1 MSENFSKSSV
11 TETNSFHKG
20 MVKDYT
26 DIYMS
31 EGLWLNAVNAI
42 NNSHYGESG
51 SIGNEPSNEFCATVP
66 YAILGFAHIS
76 QTRWVILSG
85 NDTAS
90 EIGIFDE
97 SNCTYTLVVND
108 PCLGFKKTH
117 LISAVVKGNYDGTYS
132 VYFADNLNPDRV
144 LNLDRVPYK
153 VIGDANPDPNC
164 YEPLYSEELDCD
176 ALRLH
181 PLVTQPCVNVSK
193 AQGAGQLNNGSY
205 IACVAYSEN
214 GVRLT
219 DYSIPSNPQAIWDHS
234 GIGGSI
240 DITVTNLDQNFEE
253 YELVVIAVV
262 NQQTIAKKIGYYSI
276 RQSKVTLDLFLQS
289 LPTVDI
295 GQIPLKSVVYE
306 KSEKMFEVN
315 EYLIRTGVTT
325 QPYFNYQPLANQIR
339 ASWVA
344 AEYPADYY
352 WGGGNTVGYMRDE
365 VYSFFIRWVYRTGAR
380 SASYHIPGRA
390 ANSLDTTTVSGPD
403 LLTPSQN
410 KVWQVYD
417 TSTRYNAGGTTADG
431 GVIIAKG
438 DMAYWESTERYPDD
452 KEPVWDTLCGKPI
465 RHHKMPSNETI
476 HIHNQGGTKII
487 VLGVEFYNIAHPVDE
502 NNQPITD
509 IIGYEILR
517 GSREGNRTIV
527 AKGLFNNMLEYNLA
541 GNNSRKGLIQN
552 YPYNDLRPDN
562 FLTDDYSVLD
572 SGSANPGT
580 IESASK
586 LSNYKRDIFSFHSP
600 ETNFVKPYLG
610 GNYVKLYTEER
621 GTVTGRYEFPEKHP
635 KHVLLSDGAFAIA
648 AVVGAGIALLNALG
662 KTTYSGTVEA
672 GVVVAGASTGSSTE
686 SGPATIIPALIAG
699 AVQNPVGAGVNAVG
713 VGLLAASSLY
723 YFGQG
728 IDQVL
733 EVLRNLSKD
742 RQYMLQYNSH
752 GFYSSFSNV
761 SNSSVP
767 GGLQKSIRRQIV
779 PSSAKYVGSGLHDF
793 DATYRI
799 NNLNRNKY
807 VALKLSSTVSDP
819 VSGQDNTKHR
829 VKDGGVTHSE
839 PLKNEITTT
848 TVAYYGAV
856 KVDFQNQ
863 YGQLSSVVQLP
874 TGSCVFLTSSET
886 EQKFISG
893 VIFGGDVY
901 INRYTEK
908 NPYMFFNT
916 WMYDMP
922 NRTEYD
928 YRNYVN
934 GPAPRYWVNFEKYDA
949 QDFNISVFPNG
960 IFTLPIIDLNTPSD
974 FHRLDRPSSIT
985 GVLTVRNSYAYLF
998 HNGVRDFFTESEL
1011 NMAYRDYGQEPY
1023 EKFYDVY
1030 GNSFNDLSTMFR
1042 SDLITKPI
1050 FFKYDLSLSASK
1062 LFNNFAS
1069 WASILPRDYDPRLYT
1084 TQFEYYPNR
1093 GIYSLQQQSGLRRD
1107 NWRNYLA
1114 LNYKDF
1120 SGKIST
1126 IKNLNATGAMIL
1138 FEDAEPVMFVGVDQL
1153 QTTGGVK
1160 LTIGDGGLFQGNM
1173 QALVNADDTIGYA
1186 SSISS
1191 RAAVNTPHGLFFVS
1205 QQSGKIMQ
1213 YAGGMTEI
1221 SRNGM
1226 KFWFNENLPSKF
1238 LKAYPDY
1245 PYYDNPV
1252 VGIGVQAVYDPQYEL
1267 VYFTKRDYVPLR
1279 NDLLFDD
1286 PSGVPYFVTASGS
1299 GNNPVITKT
1308 FCTFDNPAVFKP
1320 CHWTVSYD
1328 PKNKQWISF
1337 HDWKPT
1343 LLIPSF
1349 RHFLSIKDNAIWRHN
1364 NRWDSY
1370 CNYYGTNY
1378 AWEIEYP
1385 VVTPNT
1391 VTTLRSVE
1399 YTLDVYKFY
1408 NDGKD
1413 FHHVIDENFDRAVL
1427 YNSEQIS
1434 GFLKLR
1440 IKGKNAPLDLVNYPQ
1455 ISTSG
1460 IEILFSKEENKY
1472 RFNQFWDVTKDR
1484 GEFTTARE
1492 PMWNTECA
1500 GVQKII
1506 NPDYIDYFKSPL
1518 ERKKF
1523 RHYGNNIILRKNV
1536 SGDKKM
1542 ILKLTNSK
1550 HINSSR

>member
-1 MSENFSKSSV
+1 MSEKFTNSSAV
-11 TETNSFHKG
+11 KTNSFHKG
-20 MVKDYT
+20 MVKDNT
-26 DIYMS
+26 DIFVS

-42 NNSHYGESG
+42 NNAHYGETG
-51 SIGNEPSNEFCATVP
+51 SIGNEPSNEFCTSTP
-66 YAILGFAHIS
+66 YTIIGFAHLS
-76 QTRWVILSG
+76 QTRWVIFST
-85 NDTAS
+85 NNTAS

-97 SNCTYTLVVND
+97 STCSYSLVVNN
-108 PCLGFKKTH
+108 PCLGFKMTH
-117 LISAVVKGNYDGTYS
+117 LISAVVKGNYDCTDS

-144 LNLDRVPYK
+144 LNLNRVPYK
-153 VIGDANPDPNC
+153 VIGDSNTDADCFTPI
-164 YEPLYSEELDCD
+164 YSEELDCD

-181 PLVTQPCVNVSK
+181 PLVTQPCVTVKK

-205 IACVAYSEN
+205 MACVAYSEN

-219 DYSIPSNPQAIWDHS
+219 DYSIPSAPQALWDHA
-234 GIGGSI
+234 GTGGSL
-240 DITVTNLDQNFEE
+240 DIVLENLDPNFEE
-253 YELVVIAVV
+253 FELVVVAVI
-262 NQQTIAKKIGYYSI
+262 NQQTIAKKIGNYSI

-289 LPTVDI
+289 LVTVDLA
-295 GQIPLKSVVYE
+295 QIPLRSVVYE

-315 EYLIRTGVTT
+315 NYLIRTGVTT

-339 ASWVA
+339 ANWVA

-352 WGGGNTVGYMRDE
+352 WGGGNKVGYMRDE
-365 VYSFFIRWVYRTGAR
+365 VYAFFIRWVYKTGAR
-380 SASYHIPGRA
+380 SASFHIPGRA
-390 ANSLDTTTVSGPD
+390 ANTLDTTAVSTSDVVYP
-403 LLTPSQN
+403 TETQI
-410 KVWQVYD
+410 WQVYD
-417 TSTRYNAGGTTADG
+417 TSTRYNASGSTSDG
-431 GVIIAKG
+431 GQIIAKG
-438 DMAYWESTERYPDD
+438 DMAFWQSTERYPDD
-452 KEPVWDTLCGKPI
+452 KDTVWHTLCGKPI

-487 VLGVEFYNIAHPVDE
+487 ILGVEFYNIAHPVDE
-502 NNQPITD
+502 NNQPISD

-541 GNNSRKGLIQN
+541 GNTSKKGLIQN

-572 SGSANPGT
+572 SGTANPDT

-586 LSNYKRDIFSFHSP
+586 LSNYKRDIFSFHSV

-610 GNYVKLYTEER
+610 GNHIKLYTEER
-621 GTVTGRYEFPEKHP
+621 GTVIGRYEFPDKHP

-648 AVVGAGIALLNALG
+648 AVVGAGIALINALG
-662 KTTYSGTVEA
+662 KTTYSGELGI
-672 GVVVAGASTGSSTE
+672 GVSTASSTE
-686 SGPATIIPALIAG
+686 SGSATILPAIIAG
-699 AVQNPVGAGVNAVG
+699 AFQNPVGAGVNAAGIAVL
-713 VGLLAASSLY
+713 VTSSLY

-733 EVLRNLSKD
+733 EVLRNISKE

-761 SNSSVP
+761 NNSSVP

-779 PSSAKYVGSGLHDF
+779 PSSAKYIGSGLHDF
-793 DATYRI
+793 DATRRI

-819 VSGQDNTKHR
+819 ISGQDNTKHR
-829 VKDGGVTHSE
+829 IKDGGVTYSD
-839 PLKNEITTT
+839 PLKNEVSTT

-886 EQKFISG
+886 EQRFISG
-893 VIFGGDVY
+893 PVFGGDVY

-949 QDFNISVFPNG
+949 QDFNLSIFPNG
-960 IFTLPIIDLNTPSD
+960 IFTSPIIDLNTPSD
-974 FHRLDRPSSIT
+974 FHRLDRPSAVT
-985 GVLTVRNSYAYLF
+985 GALTVRNSYAYLF

-1011 NMAYRDYGQEPY
+1011 NMAYRDYGQESY

-1069 WASILPRDYDPRLYT
+1069 WGSLLPNDYNPLLYSSCF
-1084 TQFEYYPNR
+1084 QYYPNR
-1093 GIYSLQQQSGLRRD
+1093 GVYSLQQQEGLKRD
-1107 NWRNYLA
+1107 NWRNFLP
-1114 LNYKDF
+1114 LNYRDF
-1120 SGKIST
+1120 GGKINT
-1126 IKNLNATGAMIL
+1126 IKSLNATGAMIL
-1138 FEDAEPVMFVGVDQL
+1138 FEDEEPVMFVGVDQL

-1160 LTIGDGGLFQGNM
+1160 VTIGDGGLFQGNM
-1173 QALVNADDTIGYA
+1173 QTVVNADDTIGYA

-1191 RAAVNTPHGLFFVS
+1191 KASVNTPHGLFFVS

-1213 YAGGMTEI
+1213 YAGGIVEI

-1238 LKAYPDY
+1238 LKVYPEY

-1252 VGIGVQAVYDPQYEL
+1252 VGIGVQAIYDPQYEI

-1286 PSGVPYFVTASGS
+1286 PSGVPYYVTLSGQP
-1299 GNNPVITKT
+1299 NNLVTTKT
-1308 FCTFDNPAVFKP
+1308 FCSFDNPAVFKP
-1320 CHWTVSYD
+1320 CHWTISYD

-1343 LLIPSF
+1343 LLMPSF
-1349 RHFLSIKDNAIWRHN
+1349 RHFFSIKNNAIWRHN

-1370 CNYYGTNY
+1370 CNYYGTDY
-1378 AWEIEYP
+1378 PWEVEYP
-1385 VVTPNT
+1385 VVTPNN
-1391 VTTLRSVE
+1391 VTTLRNIE
-1399 YTLDVYKFY
+1399 YTMDVYKFF

-1413 FHHVIDENFDRAVL
+1413 FHHVLDENFDRAIL

-1434 GFLKLR
+1434 GLLR
-1440 IKGKNAPLDLVNYPQ
+1440 LRLTGKNAPLDLVNYPQ
-1455 ISTSG
+1455 VTANG
-1460 IEILFSKEENKY
+1460 IDILFSKEENRY
-1472 RFNQFWDVTKDR
+1472 RFNQFWDITKDR
-1484 GEFTTARE
+1484 GEFSSARE
-1492 PMWNTECA
+1492 PMFITNCA
-1500 GVQKII
+1500 GDHKNI
-1506 NPDYIDYFKSPL
+1506 NPDNVDYFKSPL

-1523 RHYGNNIILRKNV
+1523 RHYGNNIVLRKNV

-1550 HINSSR
+1550 HLNSSR